1 MGCLIAL
8 GSLVVVFGIFFV
20 VWYVWG
26 MTGFWILAGLIVF
39 LFLVLLITQGG
50 EDTDDYYDD

>member
-8 GSLVVVFGIFFV
+8 GSLAVVFGIFFV

>member
-39 LFLVLLITQGG
+39 LFLVLLISQGG
-50 EDTDDYYDD
+50 DTDDYYDD